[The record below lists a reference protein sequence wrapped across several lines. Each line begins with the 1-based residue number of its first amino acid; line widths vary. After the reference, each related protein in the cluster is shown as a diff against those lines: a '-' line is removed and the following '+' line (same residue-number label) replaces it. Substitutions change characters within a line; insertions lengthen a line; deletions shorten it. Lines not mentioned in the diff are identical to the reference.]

1 MKTFNS
7 LVYLILISLILTSC
21 QQEKKINI
29 SLEKLDGSPKYSD
42 AVLELE
48 KTKLNEQS
56 DDNEVEFSFSVK
68 NYQLGAQTDSPNS
81 KQLANSA
88 KGQHIHFILNNE
100 PYSAHYESDFIKKI
114 PSGVNYLVAFL
125 SRSYHESVKNNNSVV
140 FHKLEVG
147 DNPIDNIDLN
157 MDSPVLIYS
166 RPKGNYSKKDSD
178 DLLLDFYLL
187 NTSLSEDGNKVRVTV
202 NGKEFIITEWMP
214 HLIKGLPIGEV
225 IIKLELLDNK
235 GSMVPGAF
243 NQVTRSVM
251 FNE

>member
-29 SLEKLDGSPKYSD
+29 SLEKLDGSPKYSN

-56 DDNEVEFSFSVK
+56 DDNEVEFSFAVK
-68 NYQLGAQTDSPNS
+68 NYQLGAQTDSSNS

-100 PYSAHYESDFIKKI
+100 PYSAHYDSDFIKKI

-125 SRSYHESVKNNNSVV
+125 SRSYHESVKNKNSVV

-166 RPKGNYSKKDSD
+166 RPKGNYSKKESD

-225 IIKLELLDNK
+225 IIKLELIDNK
-235 GSMVPGAF
+235 GSMIPGAF